1 MPLGLKGKA
10 GIKDVAPIAFTG
22 KEDIVREVDDSFY
35 KINADNA
42 GFYRTNYPP
51 PRLAKLGTQID
62 RLSLSD
68 KIGLVGDAGALAVS
82 GEASTTSLLALVKG
96 FSSETNYLVWSQV
109 LGSLGTVKS
118 VFSDDT
124 AITDGLKK
132 FTLELISSAVAKIG
146 QLQPYKRAEWWLT
159 YRLPTGWE
167 SSPSDDFL
175 TSQLRSLLILS
186 AGINGHEQYLSHP
199 NFRPR
204 S

>member
-1 MPLGLKGKA
+1 M
-10 GIKDVAPIAFTG
+10 KDVAPIAFTK

-35 KINADNA
+35 KLNADNA

-51 PRLAKLGTQID
+51 ARLAKLGAQMD

-82 GEASTTSLLALVKG
+82 GEASTTALLAFVKG
-96 FSSETNYLVWSQV
+96 FKSETNYLAWSQII
-109 LGSLGTVKS
+109 GSLGTVKS

-132 FTLELISSAVAKIG
+132 FALELISPAVSRIG
-146 QLQPYKRAEWWLT
+146 KFHGYNDSEQLLMFQF
-159 YRLPTGWE
+159 PTGWE

-186 AGINGHEQYLSHP
+186 AGINGHEQ
-199 NFRPR
+199 
-204 S
+204 

>member
-1 MPLGLKGKA
+1 VPLGLKGKA
-10 GIKDVAPIAFTG
+10 GIKDVAPIAFTRT
-22 KEDIVREVDDSFY
+22 EDIVREVDDSFY

-96 FSSETNYLVWSQV
+96 FSFETNYLVWSQV

-132 FTLELISSAVAKIG
+132 FTLELISPAMAKIG
-146 QLQPYKRAEWWLT
+146 QLQSYEK
-159 YRLPTGWE
+159 G
-167 SSPSDDFL
+167 
-175 TSQLRSLLILS
+175 
-186 AGINGHEQYLSHP
+186 
-199 NFRPR
+199 
-204 S
+204 